1 MAEGIDKSFVK
12 PLPKKGN
19 LKQCRNYRTTSLISH
34 FSKIMLRVI
43 LNRLEAKPEE
53 LLEEQACFRPDQST
67 VEQAFK
73 SRVIMEEQLRYQRD
87 LFHNFMDFDKAEMT
101 GRRSRLKRHS
111 CPPDDSISQGA

>member
-87 LFHNFMDFDKAEMT
+87 LFFIDS
-101 GRRSRLKRHS
+101 RSFNKGKGQVQA
-111 CPPDDSISQGA
+111 I